1 MTGSGT
7 FWTAATE
14 AGVRFDD
21 GISDSLSSWDLG
33 NKMAASKS
41 EGCIGT
47 TY

>member
-1 MTGSGT
+1 M
-7 FWTAATE
+7 AATE
-14 AGVRFDD
+14 VGEGDGVMFDD
-21 GISDSLSSWDLG
+21 GISDSLSSWDLA